1 MSKLKKLYKLE
12 KITNECFSD
21 IEKDIKGISED
32 LNGILENLQ
41 NYSSFKKAVW
51 DALYDHSID
60 TIIEDNI
67 SFYNI
72 SGVLEELREGLYFYN
87 DDIDTDEAR
96 ELEGKIKE
104 YNELLSSKDY
114 YQKDSFYGVKKTI
127 VYILNIF
134 IDIENNIDKE
144 DE

>member
-41 NYSSFKKAVW
+41 NYSSFNKAVW